1 MIAPAACCPEVGHVE
16 EGHVGGVVG
25 DHVVVDVE
33 VVLGWFHMS
42 TWRTRG
48 GKLPPGFL
56 LMLRLVKVPPGL
68 PPGFQLLLQWVKV
81 GHVEDGEGEVL
92 PPDPGTRPPMRK
104 FWMS

>member
-16 EGHVGGVVG
+16 GDHVGGVVVG
-25 DHVVVDVE
+25 DPVV

-48 GKLPPGFL
+48 GKLPPEFL

-81 GHVEDGEGEVL
+81 GHVEDGHVGEVL
-92 PPDPGTRPPMRK
+92 LPDPETRPPMRK